1 MTHPPRA
8 EKQLGSLLVVDDDE
22 MNRVMLTRL
31 LTREGYAVTGA
42 NDGAA
47 ALELVGKHLF
57 DLVLLDIRMPGIDGL
72 QVLKT
77 LRKTRSVAE
86 LPIIMATAED
96 SSSDVVRALKLGAN
110 DYVTKPLD
118 FSVVL
123 ARVRIDSSKIELMAY
138 RCLIKNRTE
147 NLMRRSQIE
156 EEVEFGVAP
165 RIVDAYR

>member
-47 ALELVGKHLF
+47 ALELVGKHSF

-72 QVLKT
+72 QVLET
-77 LRKTRSVAE
+77 LRKTRSVTE
-86 LPIIMATAED
+86 LPIIYGD
-96 SSSDVVRALKLGAN
+96 GGGQQQ
-110 DYVTKPLD
+110 
-118 FSVVL
+118 
-123 ARVRIDSSKIELMAY
+123 
-138 RCLIKNRTE
+138 
-147 NLMRRSQIE
+147 RRGPSPE
-156 EEVEFGVAP
+156 AG
-165 RIVDAYR
+165 R